1 MTSSHDDGGT
11 DGPVVVI
18 SGGSRG
24 LGQAL
29 ATSCLEQ
36 GYRVATFSRSP
47 TPFIESYQERDPE
60 GRRFWWAATDSV
72 DPAAL
77 KDYAA
82 QVVQHYGRLDV
93 LINNAGVGLD
103 GLLPLARPADIE
115 HTIDLN
121 VKGTIFLTRAC
132 TRFMLRQQSGCIV
145 NISSINALRGHAGVA
160 VYSASKSALD
170 GLSRSLA
177 VELGPKNI
185 RVNTIAPGYFDSD
198 MVAHLSEEQTRRIV
212 RRTPLGRLG
221 TVSDIA
227 NLVLFLM
234 SPQAAFITGQTIAID
249 GGLTC

>member
-1 MTSSHDDGGT
+1 MTSSHGGSRP

-29 ATSCLEQ
+29 VSSCLEQ

-47 TPFIESYQERDPE
+47 TPFIESCQTQDPE
-60 GRRFWWAATDSV
+60 GCRFWWAAADST

-77 KDYAA
+77 KEYAA
-82 QVVQHYGRLDV
+82 RVAQHYGRLDA

-103 GLLPLARPADIE
+103 GLLPMARPADIE
-115 HTIDLN
+115 RTIDLN

-145 NISSINALRGHAGVA
+145 NISSVNALRGHAGVA

-198 MVAHLSEEQTRRIV
+198 MVAHLSEEQKHRIE
-212 RRTPLGRLG
+212 RRTPLRRLG

-227 NLVLFLM
+227 NLVLFLI